1 MTAPLG
7 PNIPMVNLG
16 NLYISGLNLTWLTT
30 STIQV
35 SPGQCRDHT
44 DQNDIQLPATIT
56 YGPTATPTTITPTY
70 IINTAQSGALGLDIL
85 PVAGIAASTLYYV
98 YAIGNSNNNSPS
110 QPGFDPS
117 NLPSVMLS
125 LSASAPTLPKNYD
138 MYRRIG
144 CVRTDTTAAPSHIIP
159 FFQEVSPNSAR
170 RLMTYCTD
178 GIAALIALN
187 AGTSNAYA
195 AVVLTGLLPPL
206 ATTVVFRA
214 SLTPNAAGD
223 SVTLRPTNALAGLQ
237 TTIGTAVMSGDV
249 AAVVHV
255 DMMEVL
261 TGVTVAGVTSIDYK
275 LTAGTDAVTLVLQ
288 SYFDEV

>member
-16 NLYISGLNLTWLTT
+16 NLYISGLQLTWLTT
-30 STIQV
+30 TTIQV
-35 SPGQCRDHT
+35 SPGQCRDST
-44 DQNDIQLPATIT
+44 DQNDIQLPATIVT
-56 YGPTATPTTITPTY
+56 GPTAAPVTITPSY

-110 QPGFDPS
+110 QPGFNVS

-125 LSASAPTLPKNYD
+125 LNANTPTLPLNYD

-159 FFQEVSPNSAR
+159 FYQTAAPNSAS
-170 RLMTYCTD
+170 RLMDYGTD
-178 GIAALIALN
+178 GITALTVLSG
-187 AGTSNAYA
+187 GTSNAYA
-195 AVVLTGLLPPL
+195 AVALTGLMPPL
-206 ATTVVFRA
+206 ATTVVLRA

-223 SVTLRPTNALAGLQ
+223 TVFLRPTNALAGLQ
-237 TTIGTAVMSGDV
+237 STLGLAEMSADV

-255 DMMEVL
+255 DMISVL
-261 TGVTVAGVTSIDYK
+261 AGTAAGVTSIDYK
-275 LTAGTDAVTLVLQ
+275 LTVNTDAVTLVLQ
-288 SYFDEV
+288 GYVDQL